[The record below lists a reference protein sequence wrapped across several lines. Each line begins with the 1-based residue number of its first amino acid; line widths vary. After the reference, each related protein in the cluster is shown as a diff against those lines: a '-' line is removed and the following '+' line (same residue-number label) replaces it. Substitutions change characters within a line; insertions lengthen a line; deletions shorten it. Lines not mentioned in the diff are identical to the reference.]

1 MTFIDYPDHL
11 PRASLSPE
19 AAALWER
26 WKEICAAHNVKIV
39 LSKPAPPPLD
49 FDLVLPSL
57 SIVGTGPLTWFVAK
71 NRPAPSDTPFAFSD
85 APVLDTYGARGP
97 DFAELEAKANA

>member
-11 PRASLSPE
+11 PRGPLSPE
-19 AAALWER
+19 AAALWEH

-57 SIVGTGPLTWFVAK
+57 STVGTGPLVCTVLK
-71 NRPAPSDTPFAFSD
+71 SRAPKEPT
-85 APVLDTYGARGP
+85 
-97 DFAELEAKANA
+97 